1 MGAHWIFF
9 RPDSWKKKT
18 IYRGV
23 LHKKGELGQFADLK
37 GDSAKKRGRV
47 FLSGVDTLM
56 HTMQR
61 VMDLLQ
67 ILIKIFKI
75 WKLFKFQAK
84 WKKIADV
91 SR

>member
-1 MGAHWIFF
+1 M
-9 RPDSWKKKT
+9 KKNP

-37 GDSAKKRGRV
+37 GDSAKKRGV
-47 FLSGVDTLM
+47 FLRGVDTLM

-75 WKLFKFQAK
+75 
-84 WKKIADV
+84 
-91 SR
+91 